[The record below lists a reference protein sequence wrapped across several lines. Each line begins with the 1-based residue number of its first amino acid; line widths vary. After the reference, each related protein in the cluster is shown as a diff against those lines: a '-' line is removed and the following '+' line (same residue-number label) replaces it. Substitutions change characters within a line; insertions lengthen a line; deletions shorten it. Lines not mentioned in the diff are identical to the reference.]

1 MIATLIFSIVIVT
14 IINVIMVNSF
24 VTWIYDEFGDYTDSE
39 VARAFMRLCLVPPI
53 GIVVSALC
61 LVSVIIGW
69 IIIMILE
76 IWDR

>member
-1 MIATLIFSIVIVT
+1 MMTIIFLIVIVT

-24 VTWIYDEFGDYTDSE
+24 VTYIYDEFGDYTDSE

-53 GIVVSALC
+53 GIAVAALC

>member
-1 MIATLIFSIVIVT
+1 MTIIFLIVIVT

-24 VTWIYDEFGDYTDSE
+24 VTYVYDEFGDYADPE
-39 VARAFMRLCLVPPI
+39 IARAFMRLCLVPPI